1 MRRARVVS
9 LDKSVLSV
17 RTVGRAVT
25 FASALA
31 FGTVALSLDAQA
43 AVTPEE
49 AAALGTTLTG
59 VGAERAGNAS
69 GGIPDHAGRPL
80 APPAGY
86 RPGDSRRID
95 PFVDEKPLRVLTGS
109 NSGEAASQLTAGT
122 RELLR
127 RHASFRVDVY
137 PTHRTVA
144 YPEYLIE
151 NTRRNAAATRTTEG
165 GLGLENARP
174 GVPFPIPKDGSEVM
188 WNHRLRFLGRAI
200 TFKYD
205 NWLVGPSGQRTLTGT
220 AESVEEYPALDA
232 KQDRTLQEGEPWL
245 KWKLEFSAP
254 QRRAGEATLL
264 IDAVN
269 PLRQARRV
277 WSYVPG
283 QRRIKLAE
291 VPEDAPNGG
300 SSGTYT
306 NDDVFV
312 YTGALD
318 RFTLKLLG
326 KREMLVPY
334 NTYRLSYHANVDEV
348 LQPGHINP
356 DLLRW
361 ELHRVWVVEATLKPG
376 QRHVYGRRVFYVD
389 EDSWTALASDE
400 YDLNG
405 QLLRGV
411 FAFLSYSYDAGVPY
425 SDNHAAYDFG
435 TGSYYMAYFA
445 GPYFGVRYIEPLPSS
460 QWSPDAIAGAGLR

>member
-1 MRRARVVS
+1 MHRHLLVS
-9 LDKSVLSV
+9 FDESILSV
-17 RTVGRAVT
+17 HTLGRAVR
-25 FASALA
+25 FACALA
-31 FGTVALSLDAQA
+31 FAATALPLDALA

-49 AAALGTTLTG
+49 AAALGTSLTG
-59 VGAERAGNAS
+59 VGAERPGNAS
-69 GGIPDHAGRPL
+69 GSIPDHAGGPL
-80 APPAGY
+80 APPPGY
-86 RPGDSRRID
+86 RPGESRRID

-109 NSGEAASQLTAGT
+109 NAGEAASQLTAAT

-137 PTHRTVA
+137 PTHRTVS
-144 YPEYLIE
+144 YPESLIA
-151 NTRRNAAATRTTEG
+151 NTRRNATAARATDG

-174 GVPFPIPKDGSEVM
+174 GVPFPIPKDASEVM
-188 WNHRLRFLGRAI
+188 WNHRLRFMGRAI
-200 TFKYD
+200 AFKYD
-205 NWLVGPSGQRTLTGT
+205 NWLVGPSGQRTLMGT
-220 AESVEEYPALDA
+220 AESVEEYPAFDA
-232 KQDRTLQEGEPWL
+232 KRDSALQEGEPWV
-245 KWKLEFSAP
+245 KWKLGFSAP
-254 QRRAGEATLL
+254 QRRAGEATLV

-269 PLRQARRV
+269 PLRQARRL
-277 WSYVPG
+277 WSYIPG
-283 QRRIKLAE
+283 QRRVKLAE
-291 VPEDAPNGG
+291 MPEDALNGG

-306 NDDVFV
+306 NDDIFV
-312 YTGALD
+312 YSGALD
-318 RFTLKLLG
+318 RFDVKLLG

-334 NTYRLSYHANVDEV
+334 NTYRLSYHANVDAV

-376 QRHVYGRRVFYVD
+376 QRHVYSRRVFYVD

-425 SDNHAAYDFG
+425 SDNHAAYDFS
-435 TGSYYMAYFA
+435 TGSYFMAYFT
-445 GPYFGVRYIEPLPSS
+445 GPHFGVRYVEPLPSS
-460 QWSPDAIAGAGLR
+460 QWSPDALAGAGVR

>member
-1 MRRARVVS
+1 MHRARLVS
-9 LDKSVLSV
+9 LDESILSV
-17 RTVGRAVT
+17 RMVGRAVKS
-25 FASALA
+25 ASALA
-31 FGTVALSLDAQA
+31 FAALAFVLDAQA
-43 AVTPEE
+43 AVAPEE
-49 AAALGTTLTG
+49 ATALGTTLTG
-59 VGAERAGNAS
+59 IGAERAGNAS
-69 GGIPDHAGRPL
+69 GSIPNHAGGRL
-80 APPAGY
+80 TPPAGY

-95 PFVDEKPLRVLTGS
+95 PFADEKPLRVLTGS
-109 NSGEAASQLTAGT
+109 SIGEAASQLTAGT

-127 RHASFRVDVY
+127 RHATFRVDVY
-137 PTHRTVA
+137 PTHRTVT

-151 NTRRNAAATRTTEG
+151 NARRNATAARTTEG

-174 GVPFPIPKDGSEVM
+174 GVPFPLPKDGSEVM

-200 TFKYD
+200 AFKYD
-205 NWLVGPSGQRTLTGT
+205 NWLVGPSGQRTLMGT
-220 AESVEEYPALDA
+220 AQSVEEYPAFDA
-232 KQDRTLQEGEPWL
+232 KRDSTLQEGEPWF

-254 QRRAGEATLL
+254 QRRAGEATLI

-283 QRRIKLAE
+283 QRRVKLAE
-291 VPEDAPNGG
+291 VPEEALNGG

-306 NDDVFV
+306 NDDIFV
-312 YTGALD
+312 YSGALD
-318 RFTLKLLG
+318 RFDVKLLG

-334 NTYRLSYHANVDEV
+334 NTYRLSYHANVDAV

-389 EDSWTALASDE
+389 EDSWTALASDG
-400 YDLNG
+400 YDVNG

-425 SDNHAAYDFG
+425 SDNHAAYDFS
-435 TGSYYMAYFA
+435 TGSYFMAYFA
-445 GPYFGVRYIEPLPSS
+445 GPHFGVRYVEPLPSS
-460 QWSPDAIAGAGLR
+460 QWSPDALAGAGVR